1 MKETQCDKIL
11 NHIREHGSINPLQ
24 AKDLYGCMR
33 LASRISDLKR
43 QKYPIVSKIE
53 KGENRNGKTVH
64 FAVYRLQGETNV

>member
-1 MKETQCDKIL
+1 
-11 NHIREHGSINPLQ
+11 
-24 AKDLYGCMR
+24 MR

-43 QKYPIVSKIE
+43 QKYPIVSKME